1 MKIKYAILQL
11 KDGEEN
17 HYKRFFDSKDLPN
30 GIDDVKADNY
40 HKVYENE
47 IDTEAVDLNDKT
59 EVLKTLETLFTEF
72 NTKEKPRDYIG
83 HSLSVSDIII
93 LSPKDSGISR
103 GYYCEGI
110 GFTTLSE
117 FSVFIQEWKNNEIKE
132 NCNKI
137 DEWSLTYDGENCT
150 LLQDK
155 ENPEFFYA
163 DINGKIFE
171 FGCMPSH
178 QDVENCYIDY
188 IAEHK
193 LDEMEREIDEYY
205 FPQL

>member
-1 MKIKYAILQL
+1 MKMKYAILQL

-40 HKVYENE
+40 RKVYENE

-59 EVLKTLETLFTEF
+59 EVSKILETLFAEF
-72 NTKEKPRDYIG
+72 NTKEKPRDYTG

-93 LSPKDSGISR
+93 LSTKDSGISR

-117 FSVFIQEWKNNEIKE
+117 FSVFIQEWKNNQIREDWQEIADVKDAYE
-132 NCNKI
+132 DSRYSGEI
-137 DEWSLTYDGENCT
+137 EDELE
-150 LLQDK
+150 K
-155 ENPEFFYA
+155 
-163 DINGKIFE
+163 
-171 FGCMPSH
+171 
-178 QDVENCYIDY
+178 
-188 IAEHK
+188 
-193 LDEMEREIDEYY
+193 DEI
-205 FPQL
+205 